1 MNQQEFSRQLKKLQS
16 QIFHAML
23 SYEVYIALWPTE
35 EVVDILNLHRGFF
48 VPVRNALYQNMMMGF
63 AKVFDKDTRTI
74 SLINLL
80 REAKK
85 DTTNLVPH
93 LSISDLQDMDD
104 HLLQHK
110 PIIDKIK
117 SLRDQ
122 QLAHLDANPKPS
134 PSLIKKE
141 VDSLF
146 DTLKEVFNK
155 LSSGHNESVYDWSF
169 QMRHSATETSEV
181 ISILQEEMGKHKAEA
196 NKLLDESRDI

>member
-1 MNQQEFSRQLKKLQS
+1 MKELQH
-16 QIFHAML
+16 QIFYAIL
-23 SYEVYIALWPTE
+23 SYEIYIALWPTE
-35 EVVDILNLHRGFF
+35 EAIGIINFHRGFF
-48 VPVRNALYQNMMMGF
+48 IPVRNALYQTMMMGF

-122 QLAHLDANPKPS
+122 QLAHLDANPKPLS
-134 PSLIKKE
+134 PLQKGEIDILIN
-141 VDSLF
+141 
-146 DTLKEVFNK
+146 TLKEVFNK
-155 LSSGHNESVYDWSF
+155 LSSGHNQSVYDWSF
-169 QMRHSATETSEV
+169 QKNRSATETSE
-181 ISILQEEMGKHKAEA
+181 ILRILQEAMEKHKAEA